1 MCVILTNKKQKISI
15 DEVISAWMVNSD
27 GAGLIVEGE
36 DHPFKFKTLKSFLNF
51 YKKIDENKKIIA
63 HFRIST
69 GGVGMHPFKI
79 PYTPYYLFH
88 NGICGKSRNGKSDTR
103 ILAQKL
109 SGLEFS
115 EIEAALIF
123 LNKTGKGKFCIST
136 SDLSFSKCI
145 GFTFRS
151 NENHLYKEPK
161 YAPPK
166 YAPQKSNW
174 KFDKYDNFENDCI
187 HNF

>member
-1 MCVILTNKKQKISI
+1 
-15 DEVISAWMVNSD
+15 MVTSD
-27 GAGLIVEGE
+27 GAGLIVEGA
-36 DHPFKFKTLKSFLNF
+36 DRPFKFKTLKSFLNF
-51 YKKIDENKKIIA
+51 YKTIDDNKKIIA

-69 GGVGMHPFKI
+69 GGIGMHPFKI
-79 PYTPYYLFH
+79 PYTPFYLFH
-88 NGICGKSRNGKSDTR
+88 NGICGKSFNGKSDTR

-109 SGLEFS
+109 AGLELS
-115 EIEAALIF
+115 EIESALIF

-145 GFTFRS
+145 GFNFRS
-151 NENHLYKEPK
+151 NENHLYT
-161 YAPPK
+161 PPK
-166 YAPQKSNW
+166 YAVQKSNW